1 MSKQHQNAIRAL
13 ANHPQIAL
21 ARIRP
26 ERQTGI
32 ATGHKALDDVLP
44 EGGWP
49 RQSITELLVAQTGLG
64 EFGLLLPALSGLN
77 RKGLWIALV
86 APPWIPCPQ
95 ALAAAGM
102 DFERLQI
109 VHTKDSQSALW
120 AMHQFLQSGAFSA
133 VLGWPRR
140 LSGQAL
146 RRLQLAAENG
156 SCAAFLTRPL
166 DSQAQ
171 HSTAALRIL
180 LERRADQLDLT
191 LLKCRGRL
199 YRRQLSLAFFY
210 WHSGFVFIYP
220 AGHCR

>member
-1 MSKQHQNAIRAL
+1 MSKQQQTVIKAL

-21 ARIRP
+21 ARMRP
-26 ERQTGI
+26 ERQTGL

-49 RQSITELLVAQTGLG
+49 RQAITELLVAQTGLG
-64 EFGLLLPALSGLN
+64 EFGLLLPALANLN

-102 DFERLQI
+102 DFERMQI
-109 VHTKDSQSALW
+109 VHTKEPESALW

-140 LSGQAL
+140 LSASAL

-156 SCAAFLTRPL
+156 SCAAFLTRPR

-180 LERRADQLDLT
+180 LERQASQLNLT

-199 YRRQLSLAFFY
+199 YGRHLSLKMG
-210 WHSGFVFIYP
+210 SG
-220 AGHCR
+220 